1 MSTRSGN
8 RNIPSILLA
17 AGAISGIVL
26 AAFGLMEP
34 RQFFGNN
41 GVAQVNQTVIKQ
53 ETYQRL
59 VTALQYDKR
68 SPLTDEDRNILL
80 ERLVDEELLVQRGV
94 ELGFLQFNSTVRNTL
109 VQAVTT
115 FVIAGNELNVPTE
128 SELEVFYQENS
139 ALFTQPPRLH
149 LQQIS
154 FSNKDNMAYD
164 RANTVT
170 QKLKSGVAFTQVKKE
185 HGDAVS
191 FDIPDTLLP
200 LGKLRE
206 YIGPTLL
213 KVASKLRQGDFSET
227 IAVRDKLI
235 IVRLVNRTDAITPTL
250 SSIRRQVES
259 EYQRQLAEK
268 EYRDYLQWLRN
279 RADIS
284 IREINH

>member
-213 KVASKLRQGDFSET
+213 EVASKLRQGDFSET